1 MSIFEDK
8 KHNDPAYIGQK
19 PVVAMMVPEQC
30 HDYTYKLINHGVE
43 QPMSVRNVR
52 NADSDK

>member
-30 HDYTYKLINHGVE
+30 DDYTYKLINHGVE

-52 NADSDK
+52 NAGSDK

>member
-8 KHNDPAYIGQK
+8 KHNDLAYIGQK
-19 PVVAMMVPEQC
+19 PVVSTMIPAQSN
-30 HDYTYKLINHGVE
+30 DYTYKLINHGVE

-52 NADSDK
+52 NSGGDK